1 MKRVSGSVLF
11 LVLALAVWFATA
23 AVAEERTI
31 DVGGVRLLVEVT
43 GAGEPVLVMHGGLL
57 SHESMAAYV
66 QGLSCDHLV
75 IAPDSRGHGRS
86 SGAGGEINYQ
96 VMTADMLALLDALD
110 IDKVHVIG
118 WSDGG
123 IVGLIMAAEHPERVR
138 SLVAMG
144 ANISPDGLTQGVRE
158 FVAGWSADQ
167 VDAEVVAAYRANAV
181 EPELWPVFFES
192 MRRLWLEAPILEPAQ
207 LADIEAPTL
216 LVLGDRDEIAPEH
229 VRTMFDGIEGA
240 QLFVVPGASHF
251 APVEKSALI
260 VEVVRAFLDEIATAG
275 KGQK

>member
-1 MKRVSGSVLF
+1 MKRTIGSVMF
-11 LVLALAVWFATA
+11 LVLVQVVWFATA
-23 AVAEERTI
+23 AVAEERVV
-31 DVGGVRLLVEVT
+31 DVNGIRLLVEVT

-57 SHESMAAYV
+57 SHQSMEAYV
-66 QGLSCDHLV
+66 KGLGEDHLV

-86 SGAGGEINYQ
+86 SGAGGEIDYQ
-96 VMTADMLALLDALD
+96 VMTADMLTLLDALGV
-110 IDKVHVIG
+110 DKAHVIG

-144 ANISPDGLTQGVRE
+144 ANISSDGLTEGVRE
-158 FVAGWSADQ
+158 FVAGWTVDQ
-167 VDAEVVAAYRANAV
+167 VNEEVAAAYRGNAV

-216 LVLGDRDEIAPEH
+216 LILGDHDEIAPDH
-229 VRTMFDGIEGA
+229 VRLMFDGIEGA
-240 QLFVVPGASHF
+240 QLFVVPGTSHF
-251 APVEKSALI
+251 APVEKPTLI
-260 VEVVRAFLDEIATAG
+260 VEVIRAFLDEAAAED
-275 KGQK
+275 KGHE